1 MGIKGLTKTITKYS
15 PESITHEN
23 LYKLSGKKVAVDA
36 SLILYQQLLKSPGKI
51 FKNSKGQITS
61 HITGVFYKFMNYIS
75 LSIDIIFI
83 FDGKPPVNK
92 QECINQRKEKSK
104 KAKEAAL
111 NSTCEEEKEK
121 LEKSSLR
128 LTKEM
133 IDDVKKLLTL
143 MGIAYIH
150 PEVGEGE
157 GYASE
162 LCRMGYVDYVL
173 TEDMDT
179 MAYGCPK
186 LIRNCIDKSIRRKDI
201 VSIFDYSKL
210 MSDIELTHEQFL
222 DFCIL
227 CGCDYCPIVPKIGN
241 VTAMK
246 LIKKHNCI
254 ETIIDETSEKYE
266 FPENYLTIFNEA
278 KLNFKVF
285 MGKLTLDD
293 ININIKTGQRD
304 IEGLSS
310 FLINDIE
317 MNEKRVQNSLKKF
330 HNNYNASK

>member
-15 PESITHEN
+15 PDSITNEN

-36 SLILYQQLLKSPGKI
+36 SLILYQQLLKSPKGKI
-51 FKNSKGQITS
+51 FRNSKGKITS
-61 HITGVFYKFMNYIS
+61 HITGVFYKIMNYIS
-75 LSIDIIFI
+75 LNIELIFI
-83 FDGKPPVNK
+83 FDGKPPDNK
-92 QECINQRKEKSK
+92 QDCINQRKEKSK
-104 KAKEAAL
+104 KAKEASL
-111 NSTCEEEKEK
+111 NTESQEEKEK

-128 LTKEM
+128 LTREM

-143 MGIAYIH
+143 MGVSYIH

-157 GYASE
+157 AYASE

-179 MAYGCPK
+179 MAYACPK
-186 LIRNCIDKSIRRKDI
+186 LIRNCIDKKLKRKDI

-210 MSDIELTHEQFL
+210 INDINLTHEQFL

-246 LIKKHNCI
+246 LINTHGSI
-254 ETIIDETSEKYE
+254 EKIYEETSKKYN
-266 FPENYLTIFNEA
+266 FPEGYLDLFNNA
-278 KLNFKVF
+278 KKNFKIF
-285 MGKLTLDD
+285 LDNIKIDD
-293 ININIKTGQRD
+293 IDIKNSERNI
-304 IEGLSS
+304 EELST
-310 FLINDIE
+310 FLINEIE
-317 MNEKRVQNSLKKF
+317 MSDKRVQNSLKKF
-330 HNNYNASK
+330 HNNYNAAK

>member
-15 PESITHEN
+15 PDSITNEN

-51 FKNSKGQITS
+51 FRNSKGEITS
-61 HITGVFYKFMNYIS
+61 HITGVFYKIMGYIS
-75 LSIDIIFI
+75 LNIEMIFI
-83 FDGKPPVNK
+83 FDGKPPINK
-92 QECINQRKEKSK
+92 QDCINQRKEKSK
-104 KAKEAAL
+104 KAKEASL
-111 NSTCEEEKEK
+111 TTESQEEKEK

-133 IDDVKKLLTL
+133 IDDVKKLLSF
-143 MGIAYIH
+143 MGISYIH

-162 LCRMGYVDYVL
+162 LCRIGYVDYVL

-179 MAYGCPK
+179 MAYACPK
-186 LIRNCIDKSIRRKDI
+186 LIRNCIDRSLKRKDI
-201 VSIFDYSKL
+201 VSIFDYNKL
-210 MSDIELTHEQFL
+210 INDIKLTHEQFL

-227 CGCDYCPIVPKIGN
+227 CGCDYCPIVPKIGS

-246 LIKKHNCI
+246 LINTYGNI
-254 ETIIDETSEKYE
+254 ETIIEKTSDKYS
-266 FPENYLTIFNEA
+266 FPEEYLNIFNEA
-278 KLNFKVF
+278 KKNFKIF
-285 MGKLTLDD
+285 SGKIIIDKID
-293 ININIKTGQRD
+293 IKTSLRD
-304 IEGLSS
+304 IDGLKS

-317 MNEKRVQNSLKKF
+317 MSEKRVQNSLKKF
-330 HNNYNASK
+330 HNNYNAPK